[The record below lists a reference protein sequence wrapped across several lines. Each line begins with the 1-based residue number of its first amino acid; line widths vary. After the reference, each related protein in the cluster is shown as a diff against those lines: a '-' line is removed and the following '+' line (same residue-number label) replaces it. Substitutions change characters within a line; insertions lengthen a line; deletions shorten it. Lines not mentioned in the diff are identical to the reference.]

1 MDSRI
6 GTPLVIADDLT
17 GATEVAL
24 ALADVGLGD
33 LAWLWRSEG
42 SPPDEHPCSVN
53 LDTRDMPAD
62 QACDRL
68 AEFLCRCRD
77 SRFKTIFKKVD
88 STARRHIAAEIDV
101 CLKSSEFDAVVVALA
116 APDDR
121 RNTLNGIHRIGDI
134 PVDQTPFARDL
145 ALPTAH
151 LPTLLTAG
159 TTRTCLHVPMATIRK
174 GVDAIS
180 AAIVFPQDAEKPI
193 ISMDCET
200 RDDLR
205 NIALAIIQS
214 PKGILPIGSAAM
226 FRELIGIATK
236 HLSPQWIDF
245 GKAPEIEGHSTHPI
259 LVVCGSLQPVT
270 RRQIKRL
277 LSESS
282 VVAVEHVEACECAN
296 VEILV
301 KAIEQGK
308 IAVISTPELRDNQEN
323 SESRIAS
330 LVASLVQTVLVRKR
344 PRGLIVVGGNTSN
357 AVINRLGAEG
367 LRILDRLSPVVP
379 VLEIVGGPFCDLP
392 IITKGGGVGAENIL
406 VEAVAALQKIAT
418 ERSTPR
424 IDARIGELNY
434 LQEKLIGQ

>member
-1 MDSRI
+1 MMNSCI

-17 GATEVAL
+17 GATEIAL
-24 ALADVGLGD
+24 ALADVGLGN
-33 LAWLWRSEG
+33 LAWLWKDEG
-42 SPPDEHPCSVN
+42 SPPERQVCSVN
-53 LDTRDMPAD
+53 LDTRDMPTD
-62 QACDRL
+62 EACMRL
-68 AEFLCRCRD
+68 AEFFRRCRD
-77 SRFKTIFKKVD
+77 SRFRTVFKKVD

-101 CLKSSEFDAVVVALA
+101 CLKSPGFDAVVVALA

-121 RNTLNGIHRIGDI
+121 RNTLNGIHRVGDV

-180 AAIVFPQDAEKPI
+180 AAMAFPQDAGKPI

-205 NIALAIIQS
+205 SIAFAIIQS
-214 PKGILPIGSAAM
+214 PKRILPIGSAAM
-226 FRELIGIATK
+226 FRELIGVATRPV
-236 HLSPQWIDF
+236 SQQWADF
-245 GKAPEIEGHSTHPI
+245 DKPPVTEHSTHPI

-270 RRQIKRL
+270 RRQVKRL

-282 VVAVEHVEACECAN
+282 IVAVEQVEACEFAD

-308 IAVISTPELRDNQEN
+308 IAVISTPELRDNQED

-344 PRGLIVVGGNTSN
+344 PRGLIVVGGSTSN
-357 AVINRLGAEG
+357 AVLSQIEAEG

-379 VLEIVGGPFCDLP
+379 VLEIVGGPFGGLP
-392 IITKGGGVGAENIL
+392 IITKGGGVGAEDIL
-406 VEAVAALQKIAT
+406 VDAVAALRKIST
-418 ERSTPR
+418 ERSIP
-424 IDARIGELNY
+424 E
-434 LQEKLIGQ
+434 

>member
-1 MDSRI
+1 MLVMNSCI

-24 ALADVGLGD
+24 ALADVGLGN
-33 LAWLWRSEG
+33 LAWLWKDEG
-42 SPPDEHPCSVN
+42 SPPDGHVCSVN
-53 LDTRDMPAD
+53 LDTRDLQAD
-62 QACDRL
+62 EACLRL
-68 AEFLCRCRD
+68 AEFFCRCQD
-77 SRFKTIFKKVD
+77 LRFRTIFKKVD

-101 CLKSSEFDAVVVALA
+101 CLRSPEFDAVVVALA
-116 APDDR
+116 APDDQ
-121 RNTLNGIHRIGDI
+121 RNTLNGIHRVGNI

-180 AAIVFPQDAEKPI
+180 AAIAFPQDAERPI

-200 RDDLR
+200 RDDLHS
-205 NIALAIIQS
+205 IALAIIQS
-214 PKGILPIGSAAM
+214 SKRILPIGSAAM
-226 FRELIGIATK
+226 FRELIGISTNP
-236 HLSPQWIDF
+236 LSPRWIGFAKTPVIDVL
-245 GKAPEIEGHSTHPI
+245 STYPI

-296 VEILV
+296 AEILV
-301 KAIEQGK
+301 KAIEQGR
-308 IAVISTPELRDNQEN
+308 IAVISTPELRENQEN

-330 LVASLVQTVLVRKR
+330 LIASLVQTVLVRKR
-344 PRGLIVVGGNTSN
+344 PKGLIVVGGNTSN
-357 AVINRLGAEG
+357 AVINKLGAEG

-379 VLEIVGGPFCDLP
+379 VLEIVGGPFCGLP
-392 IITKGGGVGAENIL
+392 IITKGGGVGAEDIL
-406 VEAVAALQKIAT
+406 IDAVAALQRIST
-418 ERSTPR
+418 ERFIPEETFKSGTPV
-424 IDARIGELNY
+424 I
-434 LQEKLIGQ
+434 